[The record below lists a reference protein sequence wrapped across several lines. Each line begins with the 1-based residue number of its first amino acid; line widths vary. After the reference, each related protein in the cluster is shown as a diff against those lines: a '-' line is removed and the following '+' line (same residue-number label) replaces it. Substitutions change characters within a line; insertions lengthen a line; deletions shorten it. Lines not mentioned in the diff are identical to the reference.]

1 MAKMNMTRKSSRQI
15 LNKAGRDMAKAN
27 NSVRIPLAPFTKRN
41 TRPTLATRTTR
52 NNVGD
57 TKYFSMNSLSAR
69 PAGQQMSGRERK
81 LS

>member
-1 MAKMNMTRKSSRQI
+1 
-15 LNKAGRDMAKAN
+15 MAKAN

-69 PAGQQMSGRERK
+69 PAHQYVEKKTEKKGC
-81 LS
+81 